1 MTCPRSPGGFRTLG
15 MEPNSP
21 PQFPVQMSSS
31 HSFTFPRFLSS
42 DLHYQAVNK
51 NILFKELPHICIFK
65 RGSAPPA
72 DGQNLDIIKRLPK
85 EKVRNLRMPDQ
96 VQWASWI
103 QGKENVFKQEP
114 PTKAAHPSPH
124 PVTSPSGQVPSE
136 SPWRLVETY
145 LPSLTRHH
153 HSPVGCRIEI
163 PRAKAALFLP
173 FVGFRKKLRLAC
185 PKKTK
190 TPAWNIKIFRGKL
203 GKKEGKIPLW
213 GIFFLGRKEKPRN
226 EILGQLSNSVFCFSE
241 HHATMTAEYCG
252 HCQRCTDQGPRGHWT
267 PACQFV
273 AWAWGSICPEGN
285 TFCEF
290 IQNTLQVSMGYLWP
304 ILVIFG

>member
-1 MTCPRSPGGFRTLG
+1 MHLQKGLCSTSRWAKFR
-15 MEPNSP
+15 
-21 PQFPVQMSSS
+21 
-31 HSFTFPRFLSS
+31 
-42 DLHYQAVNK
+42 HYQEATKGKGEESQDARSGTMSLLDPRKGKCLQARASNK
-51 NILFKELPHICIFK
+51 
-65 RGSAPPA
+65 S
-72 DGQNLDIIKRLPK
+72 
-85 EKVRNLRMPDQ
+85 
-96 VQWASWI
+96 
-103 QGKENVFKQEP
+103 
-114 PTKAAHPSPH
+114 SPH

-213 GIFFLGRKEKPRN
+213 GIFFLGRKEKPTN